1 MIRSEIR
8 VNVCKQDA
16 LVAARNAA
24 HDAQQKYAD
33 ITCGVDADS
42 LGKLGPVGRS
52 IERGVRRRQDA
63 ADKLYEATRELI
75 NHIDNNLLTLSDS
88 SDGFHCT
95 WCGLDANGH
104 EE

>member
-1 MIRSEIR
+1 M
-8 VNVCKQDA
+8 VQMTTKTDCKQDA

-24 HDAQQKYAD
+24 HDAQEEYAE
-33 ITCGVDADS
+33 ITAGVGDES
-42 LGKLGPVGRS
+42 LGKRGR
-52 IERGVRRRQDA
+52 RRRQDA

-88 SDGFHCT
+88 SDGFHCN

-104 EE
+104 EK